1 MELCERR
8 LPANLATTTGSQVDI
23 GQKGRQGGEKFA
35 KSSRYDSS
43 HCHL

>member
-23 GQKGRQGGEKFA
+23 GQSDWWGVEKFA
-35 KSSRYDSS
+35 KSFWYDSS
-43 HCHL
+43 RCYL